1 MSERDRHQTLALAAI
16 FQAALLADQVAS
28 SGQLNREAA
37 SPLLD
42 AVLRLDTEDPG
53 EVFPRCADL
62 RPGLRLMLDA
72 LGGGQRPEQ
81 MRPVGHAMA
90 LVQLANSLRRNQDLV
105 SILRHRLEALASQ
118 DSSSLTDDSVISRCQ
133 RFAGVYVDTLGTM
146 KYRIRV
152 QGDPRYL
159 QEDDHAS
166 AIRALFLAG
175 VRAAF
180 LWHAQ
185 GGRRW
190 HLLFSRRRLMET
202 ANELLHQA

>member
-1 MSERDRHQTLALAAI
+1 MTERDRDQTLALAAI

-28 SGQLNREAA
+28 SGQLEREAA
-37 SPLLD
+37 TPLLD
-42 AVLRLDTEDPG
+42 AVLQLDTEQAG
-53 EVFPRCADL
+53 EVYPSAADL
-62 RPGLRLMLDA
+62 RPGLKLMLAA
-72 LGGGQRPEQ
+72 LRGGQSPQQ

-90 LVQLANSLRRNQDLV
+90 LMQLASSLRRQQDLV

-118 DSSSLTDDSVISRCQ
+118 DSSSLNDDSIQGRCQ

-159 QEDDHAS
+159 QEDNNAS

-180 LWHAQ
+180 LWHAC

-190 HLLFSRRRLMET
+190 HLLFSRRRLME
-202 ANELLHQA
+202 AADQLLRQG